1 VIWQKVV
8 QVIRDPALYLDEL
21 RRQVR
26 ERKGLAV
33 DVEERRRLLAA
44 AVVENEQA
52 RQRVLELNRRGL
64 SAWTKQTRSWRSWA
78 QRVLSCGGKLSS
90 WITRSPSPTASSAR

>member
-8 QVIRDPALYLDEL
+8 QVIRDPGLYLDEL

-33 DVEERRRLLAA
+33 DVDERRRPLAA
-44 AVVENEQA
+44 ALVEKEQA
-52 RQRVLELNRRGL
+52 RQRVLELNRRGRITL
-64 SAWTKQTRSWRSWA
+64 DEADEELAVLTRPTRLANRARAS
-78 QRVLSCGGKLSS
+78 GGERL
-90 WITRSPSPTASSAR
+90 RLPTSLA